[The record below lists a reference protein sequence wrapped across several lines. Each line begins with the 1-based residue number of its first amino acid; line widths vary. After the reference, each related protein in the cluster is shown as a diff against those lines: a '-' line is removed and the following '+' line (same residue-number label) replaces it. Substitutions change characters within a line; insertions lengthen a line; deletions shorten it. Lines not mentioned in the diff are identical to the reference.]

1 MKSLIVCTLVLACT
15 AAVNGQNNGGYQH
28 DTAGDQGVEYVHN
41 PDWDLT
47 PFERY
52 KLKKAAE
59 QARSSG
65 CPVDLAAVQASRA
78 AAPRPNQIPT
88 NAAVLPKRVK
98 AVRRPAAA
106 AAAPQNQPSFQNFQ
120 ARNVFSQ
127 PPRPQAAA
135 IPRPAAP
142 RPAPAPRQQ
151 AAPQQLGL
159 LQQSAGAAYTQT
171 AHFGQ
176 QQQQPVRQQQLAVF
190 QAAPTAAPRRPA
202 PAAPVQF
209 RAVPAVRATPAPAT
223 RAAAAV
229 PAAIQTPQ
237 FIAQNTQHPDPNFW
251 NRAYEYQAPS
261 YAAKAA
267 GSSYTYVAN
276 L

>member
-1 MKSLIVCTLVLACT
+1 MKSFIVCTLVLAC
-15 AAVNGQNNGGYQH
+15 AVNGQNNGGYQH
-28 DTAGDQGVEYVHN
+28 DTAGDQGVAYVHN
-41 PDWDLT
+41 PEWDLT

-59 QARSSG
+59 QERSSAAG
-65 CPVDLAAVQASRA
+65 PDLAAVQASRA
-78 AAPRPNQIPT
+78 AAPRPNQIPSG
-88 NAAVLPKRVK
+88 AAVLPKRVK

-106 AAAPQNQPSFQNFQ
+106 VPVQAPRNQPSFQNFQ
-120 ARNVFSQ
+120 ARNTFSQ
-127 PPRPQAAA
+127 PPRPQAVA
-135 IPRPAAP
+135 IPRPAP
-142 RPAPAPRQQ
+142 RPVAPRQQ

-171 AHFGQ
+171 AVFGQ
-176 QQQQPVRQQQLAVF
+176 QQQPLRQQQLAVF

-202 PAAPVQF
+202 PAAPAQF
-209 RAVPAVRATPAPAT
+209 RAVPAVRATPAPAP
-223 RAAAAV
+223 AV
-229 PAAIQTPQ
+229 PAAIQSPQ

>member
-28 DTAGDQGVEYVHN
+28 DTSGDQGVEYVHN
-41 PDWDLT
+41 PEWDLT

-59 QARSSG
+59 LERSSG
-65 CPVDLAAVQASRA
+65 PDLAAVQASRA
-78 AAPRPNQIPT
+78 NAPRPNQIPT
-88 NAAVLPKRVK
+88 SAAAVLPKRVK
-98 AVRRPAAA
+98 AVRRPAAPA
-106 AAAPQNQPSFQNFQ
+106 VQAPRTNQPSFQNFQ
-120 ARNVFSQ
+120 ARNTFSQ
-127 PPRPQAAA
+127 PPRPQAVA
-135 IPRPAAP
+135 IPRPAP
-142 RPAPAPRQQ
+142 RPVAPRQQ

-171 AHFGQ
+171 AVFGQ
-176 QQQQPVRQQQLAVF
+176 QQQPLRQQHLAVF

-209 RAVPAVRATPAPAT
+209 RAVPAVRATPAPAP
-223 RAAAAV
+223 AV
-229 PAAIQTPQ
+229 PAAIQSPQ